1 MTDEI
6 VPLIEIHD
14 PALDGEAIARRVCQR
29 VAQRQAEGAYGP
41 DPAALGIETLRPD
54 RGASATNVVVG
65 FPGLHEALAE
75 LIASGDLAESRFTSN
90 MPLLGS
96 FVVVVRR
103 FWNWMSTKWYVRPIL
118 SQQSGVNARAA
129 RLISELAQWHELDT
143 RRLGELEARVAEL
156 EARLARFESET
167 VA

>member
-14 PALDGEAIARRVCQR
+14 PALDGEAIARQVCRR

-41 DPAALGIETLRPD
+41 DPAALGIETLRPSQ
-54 RGASATNVVVG
+54 GASATDTVVS
-65 FPGLHEALAE
+65 FPSLHEALAE
-75 LIASGDLAESRFTSN
+75 LIASGDLVEPRFTSN
-90 MPLLGS
+90 VPLLGS

-129 RLISELAQWHELDT
+129 RLISELVQWHELDT
-143 RRLGELEARVAEL
+143 QRLGELEARVEEL
-156 EARLARFESET
+156 EARLASLGSET
-167 VA
+167 VV